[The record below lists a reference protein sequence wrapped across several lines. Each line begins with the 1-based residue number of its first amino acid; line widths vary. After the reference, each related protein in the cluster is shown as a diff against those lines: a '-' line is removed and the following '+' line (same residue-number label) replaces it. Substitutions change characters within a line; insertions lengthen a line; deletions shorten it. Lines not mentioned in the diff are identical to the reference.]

1 MNNFFYT
8 NSDYDLFKKALRST
22 KNEPVVI
29 NILSSDSS
37 LSENSENTDNV
48 NGVRKQMSSKF
59 QASPFDKFFGP
70 RKKRT
75 DPLDMKD
82 FSSWRNK
89 NFRESE
95 KQIDESP
102 EEETKFS
109 FSDYLNSRTKGD
121 TFNSDDKIKS
131 ELQKPID
138 QLSSSDEDY
147 KRFSLDS
154 YLTKLEQESKVK
166 KDFET
171 TEDLIDSQDD
181 LSMKPASDQDENFA
195 GNSDIDVE
203 DVALGDGV
211 SGEKFAF
218 DREELD
224 TVKARLEKMEREN
237 NNIKDKP
244 TTKVISDNDITEL
257 TGASKDDEFNLDK
270 LGIEDDIERVNA
282 KIDSLNKVLQ
292 VTGDDETD
300 APKVEHKRFV
310 EINKN
315 FDDSETDEKPE
326 TIDETKD
333 ETKKSESESDV
344 VDKSENETEKT
355 EESSDSDKEESRE
368 GVVKPVKIDGAVAE
382 SDDGEESEKSDEDGI
397 VDEVTIPEE
406 NKESDETNN
415 EESGE
420 VEKSELNKKDDY
432 LTKTDF
438 KNITD
443 EIINKFSEMYGSS
456 RPNQPVYDEFG
467 NPIVGNFNGQEGSG
481 NSASGQNGT
490 IVYGSGSGSGQ
501 GGGQTV
507 VINGNGQP
515 DNQAQVAQF
524 SGSSNM
530 SDGNQGYGQSGVIV
544 AGQGGDVTN
553 EKQLY
558 EQQNELQSKILE
570 LIEQNKRSDDE
581 IAQKLH
587 LSEMEKQRVAEQY
600 ENRLRELE
608 ASIQKREEAVKQQAY
623 IERLKND
630 IKFKKSE
637 SKHKLREEQIRES
650 EKLNSE
656 NNLASEKLKSELK
669 NSLNVSNLEM
679 DKKLLECVN
688 KLHKSIEDLEEKVVT
703 DETEETEEVRERPRR
718 ASRTSRARTSQ
729 RRKTSTVKSRMRTR
743 TPRRKIDSDII
754 GGINFD

>member
-121 TFNSDDKIKS
+121 TFNNDDKIKS

-154 YLTKLEQESKVK
+154 YLRKLEQESKVK

-257 TGASKDDEFNLDK
+257 TGASNDDEFNLDK

-333 ETKKSESESDV
+333 EAKKSESESDV

-397 VDEVTIPEE
+397 VDELTIPEE
-406 NKESDETNN
+406 NKESDEANN

-688 KLHKSIEDLEEKVVT
+688 KLHKSNEDLEEKVVT